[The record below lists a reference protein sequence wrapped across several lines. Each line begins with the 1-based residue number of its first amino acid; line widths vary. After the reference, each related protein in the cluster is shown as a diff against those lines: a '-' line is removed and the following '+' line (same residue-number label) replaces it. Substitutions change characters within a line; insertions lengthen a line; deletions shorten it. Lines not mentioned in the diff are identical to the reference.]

1 MYNNTMRFVEK
12 NHNHTKEDTAKIE
25 EEASSSISTE
35 EEEKEDKATTN
46 LLTKSFN

>member
-25 EEASSSISTE
+25 EEEASSSISTE
-35 EEEKEDKATTN
+35 KEEKEDKATTN
-46 LLTKSFN
+46 QVF